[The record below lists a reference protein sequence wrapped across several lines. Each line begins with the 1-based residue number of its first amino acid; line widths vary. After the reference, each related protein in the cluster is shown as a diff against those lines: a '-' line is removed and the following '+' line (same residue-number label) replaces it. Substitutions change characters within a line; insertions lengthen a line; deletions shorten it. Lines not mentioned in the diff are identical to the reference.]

1 MLVEPRTSGVIV
13 GMDLELSGKRALVTG
28 ASRGIGF
35 AVGKRLAAEGVRVA
49 LNAGHSR
56 ERLDAAVG
64 RIEGA
69 LGCFADVGDPKAV
82 DEMFRTLKTEWGGID
97 ILVNNAAVTR
107 DSLVMMLQP
116 EAWREVLDV
125 SLNGAYLCARAGLR
139 SMIGSR
145 WGRIVNVVSPA
156 AFLGKPGAANYA
168 AAKAGLVAL
177 TKTLAAESARHGIT
191 ANAVCPGW
199 VETEL
204 VADLAEEARS
214 QEAARIPVGRFA
226 EPDEIAD
233 AIAFLASERARYVTG
248 TTLVVDGGL
257 TMR

>member
-1 MLVEPRTSGVIV
+1 
-13 GMDLELSGKRALVTG
+13 MDLELSGKRALITG

-35 AVGKRLAAEGVRVA
+35 ATARRLAGEGVRVA
-49 LNAGHSR
+49 MNAGHSR
-56 ERLDAAVG
+56 EGL
-64 RIEGA
+64 EGA
-69 LGCFADVGDPKAV
+69 VARIDGAVACFADVSDPHAV
-82 DEMFRTLKTEWGGID
+82 DAMFRTLAQEMGGID

-116 EAWREVLDV
+116 TAWREVLAVGLD
-125 SLNGAYLCARAGLR
+125 GAFHCARAALR

-168 AAKAGLVAL
+168 AAKGALVAL
-177 TKTLAAESARHGIT
+177 TRTLAAESARHGIT
-191 ANAVCPGW
+191 ANAICPGW

-204 VADLAEEARS
+204 VAALSAKRRAAET
-214 QEAARIPVGRFA
+214 ARIPAGRFA
-226 EPDEIAD
+226 HPEEVAD
-233 AIAFLASERARYVTG
+233 AILFLASERARYVTG

>member
-1 MLVEPRTSGVIV
+1 MPSRSGVRDA
-13 GMDLELSGKRALVTG
+13 MDLELSGKRALITG
-28 ASRGIGF
+28 GSRGIGF
-35 AVGKRLAAEGVRVA
+35 ATAKRLAAEGVRVA
-49 LNAGHSR
+49 LNAGHAR
-56 ERLDAAVG
+56 ERLEAATAQ
-64 RIEGA
+64 IDGA
-69 LGCFADVGDPKAV
+69 FACFADVSDPNAV
-82 DEMFRTLKTEWGGID
+82 DEMFRSLKKEMGGID

-107 DSLVMMLQP
+107 DSLVMMLP
-116 EAWREVLDV
+116 PSAWREVLDV
-125 SLNGAYLCARAGLR
+125 SLNGAFHCARAGLR

-199 VETEL
+199 VETDMISGLSDEDR
-204 VADLAEEARS
+204 AA
-214 QEAARIPVGRFA
+214 EAARIPAGRFA

-233 AIAFLASERARYVTG
+233 AIVFLTSERARYVTG
-248 TTLVVDGGL
+248 TTLVIDGGL
-257 TMR
+257 TMH

>member
-1 MLVEPRTSGVIV
+1 MPSRSGVC
-13 GMDLELSGKRALVTG
+13 GAMDLELSGKRALITG
-28 ASRGIGF
+28 ASRGIGL
-35 AVGKRLAAEGVRVA
+35 ATAKRLGAEGVRVA

-56 ERLDAAVG
+56 EGLDAAVAQ
-64 RIEGA
+64 IDGA
-69 LGCFADVGDPKAV
+69 IGCFADISDAKAV
-82 DEMFRTLKTEWGGID
+82 DGMFRSLKKEMGGID

-116 EAWREVLDV
+116 AAWREVLEV
-125 SLNGAYLCARAGLR
+125 SLDGAFHCARAGLR

-168 AAKAGLVAL
+168 AAKAALVAL

-199 VETEL
+199 VETEMISGM
-204 VADLAEEARS
+204 DEEARS
-214 QEAARIPVGRFA
+214 AEAARIPAGRFA
-226 EPDEIAD
+226 QPDEIAD
-233 AIAFLASERARYVTG
+233 AIAFLVSERARYVTG

>member
-1 MLVEPRTSGVIV
+1 
-13 GMDLELSGKRALVTG
+13 MDLELSGKRALITG
-28 ASRGIGF
+28 ASRGIGL
-35 AVGKRLAAEGVRVA
+35 ATAKRLAAEGVRVA

-56 ERLDAAVG
+56 ENLEAAVAQ
-64 RIEGA
+64 IDGA
-69 LGCFADVGDPKAV
+69 LPCFADVSDPRAV
-82 DEMFRTLKTEWGGID
+82 DEMFRTLKKEMGGID

-116 EAWREVLDV
+116 AAWREVLDV
-125 SLNGAYLCARAGLR
+125 SLDGAFHCARAGLR

-145 WGRIVNVVSPA
+145 WGRIVNVISPA

-168 AAKAGLVAL
+168 AAKAGLLAL

-191 ANAVCPGW
+191 ANAICPGW
-199 VETEL
+199 VETEMVSGL
-204 VADLAEEARS
+204 SEEARAA
-214 QEAARIPVGRFA
+214 EAGRIPAGRFA
-226 EPDEIAD
+226 EPEEIAD
-233 AIAFLASERARYVTG
+233 AVLFLASERARYVTG

>member
-1 MLVEPRTSGVIV
+1 
-13 GMDLELSGKRALVTG
+13 MDLELSGKRALVTG
-28 ASRGIGF
+28 ASRGIGL
-35 AVGKRLAAEGVRVA
+35 AVAERLASEGARVA

-56 ERLDAAVG
+56 EGLEAAATRVDG
-64 RIEGA
+64 GIA
-69 LGCFADVGDPKAV
+69 CFADVSDEKAV
-82 DEMFRTLKTEWGGID
+82 AQMFRDLKKQMGGID

-116 EAWREVLDV
+116 AAWREVLAVGLD
-125 SLNGAYLCARAGLR
+125 GAFHCARAGLR

-156 AFLGKPGAANYA
+156 AFVGKAGAANYA
-168 AAKAGLVAL
+168 AAKGALLAL

-199 VETEL
+199 VDTEL
-204 VADLAEEARS
+204 VANLPDEARQAES
-214 QEAARIPVGRFA
+214 ARIPAGRFA
-226 EPDEIAD
+226 EPDEVAD
-233 AIAFLASERARYVTG
+233 AIVFLVSERARYVTG